1 MYVLANFYL
10 DVQFLSIY
18 HAFFFP
24 LKVTVN
30 QGITLCRVDPT
41 SDGESEWMN
50 EWTVFYWS
58 WWIAWSPFV
67 GAFIAKISRGRT
79 IREFIHGS
87 LTAPV
92 LFSFLWITVFGG
104 SGIKME
110 RAAAHRGLC
119 CPNWNLTDYALIPA
133 GSIHLTFLIV
143 FMCVAVC

>member
-1 MYVLANFYL
+1 
-10 DVQFLSIY
+10 
-18 HAFFFP
+18 
-24 LKVTVN
+24 
-30 QGITLCRVDPT
+30 
-41 SDGESEWMN
+41 MN

-92 LFSFLWITVFGG
+92 LFSFFWITVFGG

-110 RAAAHRGLC
+110 RVAAQHGLC
-119 CPNWNLTDYALIPA
+119 CPNWTFDTETA
-133 GSIHLTFLIV
+133 GSKTVMDSVLGNNRKLCNLCRSILSPLPRYFRRHLMFLKKIFV
-143 FMCVAVC
+143 RLREISVYFIRPAVRFSQV

>member
-1 MYVLANFYL
+1 
-10 DVQFLSIY
+10 
-18 HAFFFP
+18 
-24 LKVTVN
+24 
-30 QGITLCRVDPT
+30 
-41 SDGESEWMN
+41 MN

-92 LFSFLWITVFGG
+92 LFSFFWITVFGG

-110 RAAAHRGLC
+110 RVAAQHGLC
-119 CPNWNLTDYALIPA
+119 CPNWDLVTAESVMGNNRKLCNLCRSILSPLPRYFRRHLMFQEKIFVRLREISVYFIRPA
-133 GSIHLTFLIV
+133 VRFSQVWYYISTFQ
-143 FMCVAVC
+143 